1 MYLNCNL
8 KVKSTPKREKEGHS
22 EGKKINRGKTPKF
35 KTKRLE
41 LLLPPPKYSLTPN
54 KKIITIKYATTS
66 DLLGKLFLL
75 QYS

>member
-8 KVKSTPKREKEGHS
+8 KVKVHQRERKRGTVRKKNKSREKLRNSKPNGWNYYYHHQN
-22 EGKKINRGKTPKF
+22 I
-35 KTKRLE
+35 L
-41 LLLPPPKYSLTPN
+41 LTPN